1 CLCARVSP
9 PIYTLSVHHAL
20 PISFWSGT
28 PGPPAVRCER
38 GGRGCWLSGRGVRG
52 PGRQL
57 GTGDRRGGR
66 ASGGLGPGRA
76 GHRPTRGGRHG
87 RDGGQRHPAL
97 RVGGAERGRDRT
109 RGGVRRLADTGGPR
123 GGGMCAVGLGGPGHV
138 HHRPPGAGEPA
149 GEDRR
154 HPAGHLTA
162 GHRATPTTAAAAAVR
177 AAAPTRSVT
186 AQPPLWVL
194 PSRITRSRM
203 RRRAIIGGPSWLDAA
218 AATGPLRARPCC

>member
-1 CLCARVSP
+1 SVTRPGRPVRRRRVMISLAAAVSLAAARSMIVIIARLLLVWHP
-9 PIYTLSVHHAL
+9 RPLSFA
-20 PISFWSGT
+20 
-28 PGPPAVRCER
+28 AR
-38 GGRGCWLSGRGVRG
+38 GGRGCWLSGRCVRG

-66 ASGGLGPGRA
+66 ASGGLGPGHA

-87 RDGGQRHPAL
+87 WDGGQRLPAL
-97 RVGGAERGRDRT
+97 LVGGAERGRDRT

-123 GGGMCAVGLGGPGHV
+123 GRGMCAGGLGGPGHV
-138 HHRPPGAGEPA
+138 HRRPPGAGEPA

-177 AAAPTRSVT
+177 AAAPARSVT

-194 PSRITRSRM
+194 ASNARSRAM
-203 RRRAIIGGPSWLDAA
+203 SRRVIGASG
-218 AATGPLRARPCC
+218 C